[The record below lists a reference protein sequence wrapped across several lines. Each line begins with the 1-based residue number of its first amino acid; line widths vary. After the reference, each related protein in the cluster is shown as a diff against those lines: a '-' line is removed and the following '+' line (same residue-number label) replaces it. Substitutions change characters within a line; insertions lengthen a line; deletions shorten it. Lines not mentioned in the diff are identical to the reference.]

1 MTICL
6 VCCKCSLNFRNYI
19 KQLIYNKNS
28 LISEPISKAKTL
40 IKYNSGD
47 PDLISFPSNADA
59 IIYMKSA
66 GLNPDIWYANINGQS
81 GFVNSKFLREYKKI
95 AEPGFIL
102 PVEGETSQEDVKP
115 DKVKQAHEVVE
126 GTTIYGLEPQASEI
140 QEDTTTPSSVESSD
154 QTVQPLLNVEQ
165 NQESTQNSNNE
176 NTPIQTNIKTFLNE
190 NVQNQASESQS
201 SDTPEEIITQSEDFV
216 STASLDKDVIETNS
230 SENNNKKLDSS
241 TELPFDI
248 QNSPQEVNSNNIN
261 QNAQIPNEET
271 INQDPQTITPDSP
284 IKKTEPVNENP
295 QLQTQTFSESEN
307 ASVESTEVPNEVDYV
322 NPDLT
327 KSDSSDINHPNLVLS
342 PNLINTVEAAQT
354 IDNPKIF
361 NNNDNTVIPEQLV
374 DTPQV
379 PEDVNKDTILASE
392 NNKVSILNMNGEL
405 ETDQVNIQ
413 SDITVSQ
420 SAEQQ
425 SSTQDP
431 STDNTQTILSTTV
444 TPELNKETIPAIY
457 NADNI
462 LPIDVPIDNL
472 NNVNNPSVTEQPPI
486 YSEVVNVPTLEAQ
499 STVETT
505 TEVPLNQVY
514 TTETTPE
521 VTSEASSVSITVPEQ
536 ESDSHSS
543 PTESLIQEIFNTPT
557 TEASHVDENSDNL
570 ISSIYT
576 TISDIWSSTTETPPT
591 ESIFNPELVQK
602 PITDEQESGSYS
614 FVKYLFYTYNS
625 VMGAKVQSNALFP
638 SAGK

>member
-6 VCCKCSLNFRNYI
+6 VCCKCSLNFRKYI

-95 AEPGFIL
+95 AEPEFIL

-140 QEDTTTPSSVESSD
+140 QEDTTTPSSVQSSD

-165 NQESTQNSNNE
+165 NQQSTQNSNNE
-176 NTPIQTNIKTFLNE
+176 NTPIQTNIETFLNE
-190 NVQNQASESQS
+190 NVQNQASASQS
-201 SDTPEEIITQSEDFV
+201 SDTPEEIISQSEEFV

-230 SENNNKKLDSS
+230 SENNNQKLDSS
-241 TELPFDI
+241 TELPLDI
-248 QNSPQEVNSNNIN
+248 QNSPQEENSNNSN
-261 QNAQIPNEET
+261 KNAQIPSEET
-271 INQDPQTITPDSP
+271 INQDPETITPDSP
-284 IKKTEPVNENP
+284 IEKTEPVNENP
-295 QLQTQTFSESEN
+295 QVQTQTFSESEN

-327 KSDSSDINHPNLVLS
+327 KSDSSDVNHPNLLLS

-354 IDNPKIF
+354 IDKPKIL
-361 NNNDNTVIPEQLV
+361 NNNDNTVISEQVV

-405 ETDQVNIQ
+405 GTDQVNIQ

-431 STDNTQTILSTTV
+431 STDTTQIILSTTV
-444 TPELNKETIPAIY
+444 TPELIKETIPAIY

-462 LPIDVPIDNL
+462 LPIDVPNENL
-472 NNVNNPSVTEQPPI
+472 NNVNNPSVTEQ
-486 YSEVVNVPTLEAQ
+486 PTLEAQ

-514 TTETTPE
+514 TTDTTPE
-521 VTSEASSVSITVPEQ
+521 VTSEASSVSVTVPEQ
-536 ESDSHSS
+536 DSDSHTS

-591 ESIFNPELVQK
+591 ESIFNPELVQE